1 MRDIFI
7 CIANWLESQVNV
19 SNVENFS
26 IAIFGISVTVFTV
39 LYSFIVSKQD
49 IGYGFQEK
57 ILNGSAN
64 IEDRTNYNIIIRQIN
79 KYKQINRYALGECLG
94 SLLLFVICKVYS
106 LFLRQFSLALLVID
120 SLYILLI
127 MGSII
132 VFVLLVIDY
141 KRKTT

>member
-1 MRDIFI
+1 MRDIII
-7 CIANWLESQVNV
+7 CIVNWLESQVNV

-64 IEDRTNYNIIIRQIN
+64 VEDRTNYYIIIRQIN

-106 LFLRQFSLALLVID
+106 LLLYHVPFALFVID
-120 SLYILLI
+120 VLYILLI
-127 MGSII
+127 IGSII
-132 VFVLLVIDY
+132 MFVLLVMDY
-141 KRKTT
+141 KKKIT

>member
-49 IGYGFQEK
+49 IGYGFQ
-57 ILNGSAN
+57 
-64 IEDRTNYNIIIRQIN
+64 
-79 KYKQINRYALGECLG
+79 
-94 SLLLFVICKVYS
+94 
-106 LFLRQFSLALLVID
+106 
-120 SLYILLI
+120 
-127 MGSII
+127 
-132 VFVLLVIDY
+132 
-141 KRKTT
+141 